1 MPKPMVE
8 AAMEL
13 LGLAHS
19 TCRWSAQLGWL
30 HDDLRKL
37 CSRESLDEMNTAGKS
52 SRLVGYARW

>member
-13 LGLAHS
+13 LGLVHS

-30 HDDLRKL
+30 HGDLRRL
-37 CSRESLDEMNTAGKS
+37 CLRESPGEMNTAGES
-52 SRLVGYARW
+52 SHLVGYARW